1 MNLAISGEQGLL
13 QEMLSR
19 VFREHSTPSRIR
31 ESEPVGFDSALWMTL
46 VELEVP
52 QLRSAADEGGASLM
66 HAILAAEQAGRHLAS
81 IPLIE
86 AMVTIRLLSLLGAE
100 GKQYLD
106 DATSGKTVVTLAL
119 HDMDAAPDQLI
130 PAGAVADIIIG
141 LAGGKLVL
149 LSGLAR
155 SNAPVHGSIPALALG
170 NIQASARHDL
180 LAPHGPPLLQAAVE
194 EWHLLTAAMVTAA
207 GIRALQLAAEY
218 ASDRTAFGRK
228 IGEFQGVSHPLADSY
243 TDLEGARL
251 LCWSAADRIAR
262 KDAEAAATI
271 AMAAWW
277 CGAAARRAALRAMR
291 TLGGYGMAME
301 YDLQLYFRRV
311 NAWSL
316 CAGAPEQHLDSA
328 SSRLWDDDKVALPDA
343 GEVTIDFSWG
353 EKSSQAIARATAFCE
368 EKHTEGMKHFM
379 RFSPD
384 GFDLALQR
392 DMATAGLLYPD
403 APAAY
408 GGPGLD
414 ATTAAAVRDVTGRYY
429 WNLVAP
435 SVTDMVAKTILGFGS
450 ETARREILPRLYSGE
465 AYCTLGYSE
474 PSGGSDIFAAK
485 TTATREG
492 DDWLINGQKM
502 FTSTA
507 HVADYALMVIR
518 TGEDKYRGLTLFIVP
533 LKQAGF
539 HLDEIK
545 TLGDERTNV
554 TFYSDVRVSD
564 ACRIGEVNCGHKVL
578 AAALTIE
585 QSSGDLYVM
594 SLRYLLLQSLQWAQG
609 GHPGKAG
616 QTDMQRTDVR
626 RALAETATRLAIEE
640 ALNRRCV
647 WASETRSL
655 EKHHGPMAKL
665 FGSESWTTCAG
676 RLMEV
681 AAPHSLPLSGEPA
694 GSMEFMLRRAI
705 PSTIYA
711 GTSEIQRSLIAEA
724 GLGMPRS
731 R

>member
-13 QEMLSR
+13 QEVLSR
-19 VFREHSTPSRIR
+19 VFREHSTPARIR
-31 ESEPVGFDSALWMTL
+31 ESEPVGFDRALWMTL

-66 HAILAAEQAGRHLAS
+66 HAVLAAEQAGRHLAS
-81 IPLIE
+81 IPLVE
-86 AMVTIRLLSLLGAE
+86 TVVTIRLLSLLGAE
-100 GKQYLD
+100 GKKYLD
-106 DATSGKTVVTLAL
+106 DASCGKTVVTLAL
-119 HDMDAAPDQLI
+119 QNLDTVPNQLI
-130 PAGAVADIIIG
+130 PAGAVADVIIG
-141 LAGGKLVL
+141 LAGGKLVA
-149 LSGLAR
+149 LSGLTR
-155 SNAPVHGSIPALALG
+155 SNAPVHGSIPALTLG
-170 NIQASARHDL
+170 KIKASERHQFP
-180 LAPHGPPLLQAAVE
+180 ATQGPALLQAAIE
-194 EWHLLTAAMVTAA
+194 EWHLLTAAMVTSA

-262 KDAEAAATI
+262 KDVEAGATI

-301 YDLQLYFRRV
+301 YDLQLYFRRI

-316 CAGAPEQHLDSA
+316 CAGAPEQHLDSIC
-328 SSRLWDDDKVALPDA
+328 SRLWDGDKVELPEA
-343 GEVTIDFSWG
+343 GEIAIDFSWG
-353 EKSSQAIARATAFCE
+353 EESSQAIARATAFCE
-368 EKHTEGMKHFM
+368 EKNTECMKHFM
-379 RFSPD
+379 RFSGD
-384 GFDLALQR
+384 GFDPVLQR
-392 DMATAGLLYPD
+392 DMAAAGLLYPD
-403 APAAY
+403 APTAY
-408 GGPGLD
+408 GGPGLG
-414 ATTAAAVRDVTGRYY
+414 ASTAAAVRDVTGQYY

-450 ETARREILPRLYSGE
+450 EKARDDILPRLYSGQ

-485 TTATREG
+485 TTARRDG

-507 HVADYALMVIR
+507 HLADYALMVIR

-533 LKQAGF
+533 TRQAGF

-564 ACRIGEVNCGHKVL
+564 AYRIGEVNGGHKVL

-594 SLRYLLLQSLQWAQG
+594 SMRYLLRQALQWAQG
-609 GHPGKAG
+609 ASSGKAG
-616 QTDMQRTDVR
+616 KNHMRRTEVR
-626 RALAETATRLAIEE
+626 RALAETATRLAVED

-647 WASETRSL
+647 WASENRAL

-665 FGSESWTTCAG
+665 FGSESWTSCAG

-681 AAPHSLPLSGEPA
+681 AAPDSLELSGEPA

-711 GTSEIQRSLIAEA
+711 GTSEVQRSLIAEA
-724 GLGMPRS
+724 GLGLPRS